1 LPAGAVSSGVTA
13 GLTTLVTEGGVFFT
27 ASLTAFAA
35 AVVTEPAAEP
45 VPVLA
50 PVFVAVP
57 RTLSSKD
64 LAPTPN
70 AAPVRAVAILLPVE
84 GLEAVG
90 LDIVGFGAE
99 VGVVIDFGAV
109 VEVTA
114 GFDVTA
120 AGVVVEV
127 IEGLVVLVVKEG
139 LVDNA
144 VLAAKDGAVTLV
156 AAGLVAWVVEV
167 SDGLD

>member
-1 LPAGAVSSGVTA
+1 
-13 GLTTLVTEGGVFFT
+13 
-27 ASLTAFAA
+27 
-35 AVVTEPAAEP
+35 
-45 VPVLA
+45 
-50 PVFVAVP
+50 
-57 RTLSSKD
+57 
-64 LAPTPN
+64 
-70 AAPVRAVAILLPVE
+70 VAILLPVE
-84 GLEAVG
+84 GLEAAG
-90 LDIVGFGAE
+90 LDIVGFGAG

-144 VLAAKDGAVTLV
+144 VLAAKDGVAVAFV

>member
-1 LPAGAVSSGVTA
+1 
-13 GLTTLVTEGGVFFT
+13 
-27 ASLTAFAA
+27 
-35 AVVTEPAAEP
+35 
-45 VPVLA
+45 
-50 PVFVAVP
+50 
-57 RTLSSKD
+57 
-64 LAPTPN
+64 
-70 AAPVRAVAILLPVE
+70 VAILLPVE

-90 LDIVGFGAE
+90 LDMVGFGAE

-139 LVDNA
+139 LVDSA
-144 VLAAKDGAVTLV
+144 VLAAKDGVAVTPV

>member
-1 LPAGAVSSGVTA
+1 
-13 GLTTLVTEGGVFFT
+13 
-27 ASLTAFAA
+27 
-35 AVVTEPAAEP
+35 
-45 VPVLA
+45 
-50 PVFVAVP
+50 
-57 RTLSSKD
+57 
-64 LAPTPN
+64 
-70 AAPVRAVAILLPVE
+70 VAILLPVE

-90 LDIVGFGAE
+90 LDIVGFGAG

-109 VEVTA
+109 VDVTA

-144 VLAAKDGAVTLV
+144 VLAAKDGVAVTLV

-167 SDGLD
+167 SDGLY